1 MRRIARLPKPVAK
14 AVAVAGPV
22 EFAVARSASSP
33 ACRTFHSHSRTS
45 TSPTAHASTHTPRH
59 IAATSQLYCPSP
71 SSGLARRFLTT
82 ETTANK
88 TESETENKAEDTVDI
103 TEAEFD
109 AAVEAEQQDAVYLS
123 AAAAAQN
130 EPVLVV
136 PGETETAPRP
146 TEIADSNYQPAAS
159 ADGLETVGGIDGW
172 WENDAHWDN
181 AVELRGFAPRRPV
194 TDAAVLQ
201 VLARRAVLET
211 VAVQQLASEG
221 LAQAWSRGGAAEQS
235 SALALE
241 VDVAADGSVA
251 GLRGEAAAVVESL
264 RVTETLSG
272 PDSAATLTGDEA
284 QSLLTSWDPSWKSIS
299 LADPLFKFTVI
310 KRIFQLT
317 GHMMPDAQLALAD
330 DVAGLL
336 AVLVRPPKAKK
347 LAEEL
352 AKDGELAGLPNVAVY
367 GRRVTPV
374 DRHKMVGRWKVI
386 VEELEKRDL
395 PVTGTGGYS
404 KAVERKWAFH

>member
-1 MRRIARLPKPVAK
+1 M
-14 AVAVAGPV
+14 
-22 EFAVARSASSP
+22 
-33 ACRTFHSHSRTS
+33 
-45 TSPTAHASTHTPRH
+45 
-59 IAATSQLYCPSP
+59 
-71 SSGLARRFLTT
+71 TT
-82 ETTANK
+82 DTANK
-88 TESETENKAEDTVDI
+88 TEENKADI

-109 AAVEAEQQDAVYLS
+109 AAAAEAEEQDVVHKSTVVNAVVDE
-123 AAAAAQN
+123 N
-130 EPVLVV
+130 EPVLIV
-136 PGETETAPRP
+136 PGATETAPRP
-146 TEIADSNYQPAAS
+146 TEIADSNYQPATS

-172 WENDAHWDN
+172 WDNDSHWDN

-221 LAQAWSRGGAAEQS
+221 LAQAWGRGGAEEQS
-235 SALALE
+235 NALALE
-241 VDVAADGSVA
+241 VDVSADGTVT

-264 RVTETLSG
+264 RVTEEPLAGS
-272 PDSAATLTGDEA
+272 DNAATLTGKEA
-284 QSLLTSWDPSWKSIS
+284 QSLLASWDPSWKNIS
-299 LADPLFKFTVI
+299 LADPLFKFTVCPSVNLPFLFACILTTQVI

-317 GHMMPDAQLALAD
+317 GHMMPDARLALAED
-330 DVAGLL
+330 IAGLL

-352 AKDGELAGLPNVAVY
+352 AMDGELAGLPNVAVY
-367 GRRVTPV
+367 GRRVTPI

-386 VEELEKRDL
+386 VEELEKREL